1 MCFLLGQE
9 EQQVAKKVPNT
20 SRPRKAS
27 EAPKVGKTPSTSTA
41 GTPAPMASAPAPAAP
56 MRSAADALE
65 GAVDSM
71 RRLLSELLEQ
81 RLESIARELAD
92 VRRALAGSD
101 PASGIEQLDD
111 LLDRLGAVRFSAEPL
126 DVVDPLI
133 HTVVAERPGNGV
145 PRGVVV
151 EAVRPG
157 FRSSRGLVLAKAA
170 VAVSAG

>member
-1 MCFLLGQE
+1 
-9 EQQVAKKVPNT
+9 
-20 SRPRKAS
+20 
-27 EAPKVGKTPSTSTA
+27 
-41 GTPAPMASAPAPAAP
+41 
-56 MRSAADALE
+56 
-65 GAVDSM
+65 M

-145 PRGVVV
+145 PRGVVL